1 MRMGLKI
8 LSVALTALGSVAA
21 LFLLAKL
28 LGNRQIS
35 QLSMFD
41 YIIGISIGS
50 IAAEMATE
58 LEEPLQPLVAMAV
71 YALLALLIDILTRK
85 SLAARKLI
93 SGRPI
98 ILMHGGEIYRDNLI
112 RARLDINDYLTLCRS
127 SGYFDVRNIET
138 AILEENGTVSFL
150 PREMAR
156 PATPKD
162 FGLYPEQTKTLLPV
176 VIDGSVISQNLAEC
190 GRMEE
195 WLLAQLQ
202 TLGCGGPADVLC
214 AFIDGKGELF
224 AYPMKR
230 KRQAGAQ

>member
-1 MRMGLKI
+1 MRMGMKL

-58 LEEPLQPLVAMAV
+58 LEEPLQPLVAMSV
-71 YALLALLIDILTRK
+71 YALLALLIDILARK

-127 SGYFDVRNIET
+127 AGYFDVRDIET

-150 PREMAR
+150 PREAARAAR
-156 PATPKD
+156 PRD
-162 FGLYPEQTKTLLPV
+162 FGIYPNQTKTLLPV
-176 VIDGSVISQNLAEC
+176 VIDGSVIAQNLAEG
-190 GRMEE
+190 GRTEG
-195 WLLAQLQ
+195 WLAAELQ
-202 TLGCGGPADVLC
+202 TLGYGGPEDALC
-214 AFIDGKGELF
+214 AFIDGQGELF
-224 AYPMKR
+224 AYPMNRQKR
-230 KRQAGAQ
+230 DGGQ